1 MVNFCWRK
9 DISVTYHSIDTYQ
22 NESAIFLVSTGS
34 LLLNLHKNQS
44 KMKRYKL
51 NGTYY
56 YCPVDLTLQIVG
68 GRWKGIVIWNLR
80 ENKMRFGEL
89 KKVLV
94 TINDKM
100 LSQVLKELEMQG
112 VVNRKVYEVV
122 PPKVEYS
129 LTEEGQK
136 LLPIMQAM
144 NDYGQNFEV

>member
-1 MVNFCWRK
+1 
-9 DISVTYHSIDTYQ
+9 
-22 NESAIFLVSTGS
+22 
-34 LLLNLHKNQS
+34 
-44 KMKRYKL
+44 MKRYKL
-51 NGTYY
+51 NGTFY
-56 YCPVDLTLQIVG
+56 YCPVDLTLHIIG

-80 ENKMRFGEL
+80 EQKLRFGEL

-100 LSQVLKELEMQG
+100 LSQVLKELEEQG

-129 LTEEGQK
+129 LTKEGKK

-144 NDYGQNFEV
+144 NDYGQKFEL

>member
-1 MVNFCWRK
+1 
-9 DISVTYHSIDTYQ
+9 
-22 NESAIFLVSTGS
+22 
-34 LLLNLHKNQS
+34 
-44 KMKRYKL
+44 MKRYKL

-80 ENKMRFGEL
+80 EEKKRFSEL
-89 KKVLV
+89 KRILV

-100 LSQVLKELEMQG
+100 LSQVLRELEEQG
-112 VVNRKVYEVV
+112 VVSRKVYEVV

-129 LTEEGQK
+129 LTEEGTK

-144 NDYGQNFEV
+144 NDYGQKFQVE

>member
-1 MVNFCWRK
+1 MNNSQFC
-9 DISVTYHSIDTYQ
+9 
-22 NESAIFLVSTGS
+22 
-34 LLLNLHKNQS
+34 
-44 KMKRYKL
+44 KMKRYNL

-80 ENKMRFGEL
+80 EEKKRFSEL
-89 KKVLV
+89 KRILV

-100 LSQVLKELEMQG
+100 LSQVLRELEEQG
-112 VVNRKVYEVV
+112 VVSRKVYEVV

-129 LTEEGQK
+129 LTEEGKK

-144 NDYGQNFEV
+144 NDYGLKFQVE

>member
-1 MVNFCWRK
+1 
-9 DISVTYHSIDTYQ
+9 
-22 NESAIFLVSTGS
+22 
-34 LLLNLHKNQS
+34 
-44 KMKRYKL
+44 MKRYKL

-80 ENKMRFGEL
+80 AGKKRFSEL
-89 KKVLV
+89 KRILV

-100 LSQVLKELEMQG
+100 LSQVLRELEEQG
-112 VVNRKVYEVV
+112 VISRKVYEVV

-129 LTEEGQK
+129 LTKEGEK

-144 NDYGQNFEV
+144 NDYGQKFVVE